1 MAGFSRFK
9 KTQVKD
15 ALAASEKEPEETC
28 SGKETASNFR
38 WLLLENGVLHNF
50 RYALMILCLTGFSF
64 SQQRAKMTRSKNGL
78 KYNFAAKFVNLVL
91 FTNRNIG

>member
-15 ALAASEKEPEETC
+15 ALVASEKEPEETC

-38 WLLLENGVLHNF
+38 WLLLKTGVLHNF
-50 RYALMILCLTGFSF
+50 RYALMIFMSD
-64 SQQRAKMTRSKNGL
+64 
-78 KYNFAAKFVNLVL
+78 VL
-91 FTNRNIG
+91 FIQPTASQNDKIKKWLKI